1 MVLVCLSTL
10 AYNLLIFTLY
20 LSSTMFC
27 SSAIR
32 RAITSSGAAR
42 LPGAS
47 ITANRLMSTAITR
60 IDQTTLPTM
69 SQAVVHNNICYISGQ
84 IDATGDDVESQT
96 RNVLGKIDSL
106 LAQAGTDK
114 SKLLTASI
122 WLKDIGSDFATM
134 NKVWLEWV
142 DENNKPARATTEAN
156 LAFPNLLV
164 EVQVSAAIDD

>member
-1 MVLVCLSTL
+1 
-10 AYNLLIFTLY
+10 
-20 LSSTMFC
+20 MF

-32 RAITSSGAAR
+32 RVVTTKAVQPSNTAR
-42 LPGAS
+42 S
-47 ITANRLMSTAITR
+47 RLMSTITR

-96 RNVLGKIDSL
+96 RNILGKIDGL
-106 LAQAGTDK
+106 LDQAGTDK

-122 WLKDIGSDFATM
+122 WLKDIESDFATM

-142 DENNKPARATTEAN
+142 DEENKPARATTEAN

-164 EVQVSAAIDD
+164 EVQVSAAIED

>member
-1 MVLVCLSTL
+1 ML
-10 AYNLLIFTLY
+10 
-20 LSSTMFC
+20 

-32 RAITSSGAAR
+32 RVVASNAAQQGAPTR
-42 LPGAS
+42 L
-47 ITANRLMSTAITR
+47 LSTIRR

-96 RNVLGKIDSL
+96 RNILGKIDVL
-106 LAQAGTDK
+106 LKDAGTDK

-122 WLKDIGSDFATM
+122 WLKDIDSDFATM
-134 NKVWLEWV
+134 NKVWLEWI
-142 DENNKPARATTEAN
+142 DEENKPARATTEAN

-164 EVQVSAAIDD
+164 EVQVSAAIEG

>member
-1 MVLVCLSTL
+1 ML
-10 AYNLLIFTLY
+10 
-20 LSSTMFC
+20 

-32 RAITSSGAAR
+32 RVVASNAAQQGAPTR
-42 LPGAS
+42 L
-47 ITANRLMSTAITR
+47 LSTIRR

-96 RNVLGKIDSL
+96 RNILGKIDVL
-106 LAQAGTDK
+106 LKDAGTDK

-122 WLKDIGSDFATM
+122 WLKDIDSDFATM
-134 NKVWLEWV
+134 NKVWLEWI
-142 DENNKPARATTEAN
+142 DEENKPARATTEAN

-164 EVQVSAAIDD
+164 EVQVSAAVGG

>member
-1 MVLVCLSTL
+1 ML
-10 AYNLLIFTLY
+10 
-20 LSSTMFC
+20 

-32 RAITSSGAAR
+32 RVVASNAAQHGAPTR
-42 LPGAS
+42 L
-47 ITANRLMSTAITR
+47 LSTIRR

-96 RNVLGKIDSL
+96 RNILGKIDVL
-106 LAQAGTDK
+106 LKDAGTDK

-122 WLKDIGSDFATM
+122 WLKDIDSDFATM
-134 NKVWLEWV
+134 NKVWLEWI
-142 DENNKPARATTEAN
+142 DEENKPARATTEAN

-164 EVQVSAAIDD
+164 EVQVSAAIEG

>member
-1 MVLVCLSTL
+1 ML
-10 AYNLLIFTLY
+10 
-20 LSSTMFC
+20 

-32 RAITSSGAAR
+32 RVATTKAR
-42 LPGAS
+42 QPFNAS
-47 ITANRLMSTAITR
+47 RLIGTAITR

-69 SQAVVHNNICYISGQ
+69 SQAVVHNNICYVSGQ

-96 RNVLGKIDSL
+96 RNILEKIDTL
-106 LAQAGTDK
+106 LDQAGTDK

-122 WLKDIGSDFATM
+122 WLKDIETDFATM

-142 DENNKPARATTEAN
+142 DDENKPARATTEAN

-164 EVQVSAAIDD
+164 EVQVSAAIED

>member
-1 MVLVCLSTL
+1 
-10 AYNLLIFTLY
+10 
-20 LSSTMFC
+20 
-27 SSAIR
+27 
-32 RAITSSGAAR
+32 
-42 LPGAS
+42 
-47 ITANRLMSTAITR
+47 MSTAITR

-106 LAQAGTDK
+106 LDQAGTDK
-114 SKLLTASI
+114 YKLLTASI
-122 WLKDIGSDFATM
+122 WLKDIESDFATM

-164 EVQVSAAIDD
+164 EVQVTAALP